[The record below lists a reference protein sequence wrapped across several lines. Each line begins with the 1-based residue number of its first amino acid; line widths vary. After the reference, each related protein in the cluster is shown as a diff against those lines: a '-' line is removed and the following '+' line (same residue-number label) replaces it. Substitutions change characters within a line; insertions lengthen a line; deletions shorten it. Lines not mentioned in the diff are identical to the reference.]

1 MIRTTLGAVGLVGLV
16 EGGSTENE
24 NVQLRQWGRVR
35 KYDLTRLTGSACATE
50 RYSCRRMISGALIFP
65 VRQSVR
71 FGCSLLVKSLAAI
84 LRSVFVRPKK

>member
-16 EGGSTENE
+16 EGGSTE

-50 RYSCRRMISGALIFP
+50 RYSCRRMISGALMFP